1 MSNKPKIFLVLKI
14 LGFVSLI
21 GGIALIV
28 LGTAIFPQ
36 TYSGN
41 PVAPNAALFAP
52 GMVLAVLAIPML
64 IIGFSAN
71 LAKLSVQAA
80 KYIQEQNKDDL
91 TKIVDDRAEIVGGA
105 VKKTAK
111 NIKEGLKDTKYCK
124 HCGAEIDNDSK
135 FCRDCG
141 KEQ

>member
-1 MSNKPKIFLVLKI
+1 MSKKPKIFLVLKI

-21 GGIALIV
+21 CGIALII
-28 LGTAIFPQ
+28 LGTAVFPEMF
-36 TYSGN
+36 GGHA
-41 PVAPNAALFAP
+41 VAPNAALFAP
-52 GMVLAVLAIPML
+52 GMILAIFSIPMFF
-64 IIGFSAN
+64 IGFSPN
-71 LAKLSVQAA
+71 LAKLSVQTT

-91 TKIVDDRAEIVGGA
+91 TKIADNTSEIVGGA

-141 KEQ
+141 KKQ